1 MPRPVR
7 AALLLGTLAASV
19 LAGCAPSRT
28 VRRGSSQVGQRL
40 ELSAPDLAG
49 REVDVGGHRGVVRV
63 VDFWA
68 SWCEP
73 CREAMPQLDALAR
86 ELGPQ
91 GLAVYAVSF
100 DEDHEQIVRFL
111 RETPVGFPV
120 LWDKGGDRYAAR
132 YEVNRLPTTLIVDR
146 HGVVRRVLDGWSDAK
161 VREARREVE
170 RLLAEEGPP

>member
-1 MPRPVR
+1 MPRSVSTV
-7 AALLLGTLAASV
+7 ALGALVAIA

-40 ELSAPDLAG
+40 ELAAPDLGG
-49 REVDVGGHRGVVRV
+49 REVDVGAHRGVVRI

-73 CREAMPQLDALAR
+73 CRDAMPELDALVR
-86 ELGPQ
+86 DLGPR

-100 DEDHEQIVRFL
+100 DEDREQIAQFL
-111 RETPVGFPV
+111 KATPVDFPV

-132 YEVNRLPTTLIVDR
+132 YEVNRLPTTLLVDR
-146 HGVVRRVLDGWSDAK
+146 KGVVRRVLDGWSDSK
-161 VREARREVE
+161 VRETRREVE
-170 RLLAEEGPP
+170 RLLDEAE